1 MSGTGNQEFQSLKTL
16 KTLKMILGTYWTTFH
31 VYVKKSLFIGEYDNA
46 FCHCGLPFLELTG
59 CGNDDQLVNKKSAVW
74 AIVPFMSSMFSILRL
89 RENEWESE
97 KVRVVET
104 DSGRECAEVESV
116 RVTFEY
122 RWDRYSISIWK
133 SEDFTLYRG
142 QMPLLLE
149 ERVGYDYRKN
159 DNRTGIKMKVVQNVM
174 RMSDSQYVPNCLF
187 PSYFC
192 SFVTQFYCCSF

>member
-1 MSGTGNQEFQSLKTL
+1 M
-16 KTLKMILGTYWTTFH
+16 
-31 VYVKKSLFIGEYDNA
+31 
-46 FCHCGLPFLELTG
+46 
-59 CGNDDQLVNKKSAVW
+59 
-74 AIVPFMSSMFSILRL
+74 
-89 RENEWESE
+89 
-97 KVRVVET
+97 RVVET

-142 QMPLLLE
+142 QMPLSLE

-174 RMSDSQYVPNCLF
+174 RMSDSQYVPTASSHLTSARLSPNFTAARFNVPSFHLF
-187 PSYFC
+187 ATNF
-192 SFVTQFYCCSF
+192 